1 MITLII
7 VVFFLIVFII
17 LTIAGGNY
25 ALSSLVRNTLSDGD
39 NKETF
44 DNYKDKNNK
53 HNLINSIDNCKQIDK
68 FNLEKVNTQTGTNI
82 PLSPNYYDDYV
93 GIIYND
99 IKNPKNNELKNGD
112 YCLYKNELLYDGIWK
127 SKMKHSNQGYIEQ
140 DWELTKG
147 NVMNDYYCSN
157 KLVQLNKKIPKDF
170 IDYSSTPEAKEVNM
184 KTYFNACK
192 DAPMDLQLSC
202 FPSVFDKGITPT
214 TKNFL
219 NT

>member
-184 KTYFNACK
+184 KTYFNDCK
-192 DAPMDLQLSC
+192 DDPMDLQLSC

>member
-25 ALSSLVRNTLSDGD
+25 ALHSLVTNALGDGD

-44 DNYKDKNNK
+44 NNYKNKSTK
-53 HNLINSIDNCKQIDK
+53 HNLINSLDNCKQIDK
-68 FNLEKVNTQTGTNI
+68 FSLEKVNTQTGTNI

-93 GIIYND
+93 GIVYDD
-99 IKNPKNNELKNGD
+99 IKDPKNDELKNGD

-127 SKMKHSNQGYIEQ
+127 SNMKHSKSGFIEQ

-170 IDYSSTPEAKEVNM
+170 MDYSSTPPAKEVDM
-184 KTYFNACK
+184 KTYFNDCK
-192 DAPMDLQLSC
+192 DDPLDLQLSC

-219 NT
+219 K